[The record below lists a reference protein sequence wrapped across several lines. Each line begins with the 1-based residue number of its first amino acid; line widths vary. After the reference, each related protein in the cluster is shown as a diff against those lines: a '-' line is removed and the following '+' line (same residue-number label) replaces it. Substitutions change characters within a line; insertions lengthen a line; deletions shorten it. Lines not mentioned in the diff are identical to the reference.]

1 MARVRRPI
9 QEIERN
15 LLYDM
20 YRRNGGLWDVV
31 LNDVRREV
39 RFQHLPENVREL
51 FQDAGQRNAARR
63 RVRNFIGTEQRGY

>member
-1 MARVRRPI
+1 MARPRRPI

-31 LNDVRREV
+31 LNDVRRDG
-39 RFQHLPENVREL
+39 RFQQLPENVREL
-51 FQDAGQRNAARR
+51 YQDAGQRNAARR
-63 RVRNFIGTEQRGY
+63 RVRNFIGRQQRG